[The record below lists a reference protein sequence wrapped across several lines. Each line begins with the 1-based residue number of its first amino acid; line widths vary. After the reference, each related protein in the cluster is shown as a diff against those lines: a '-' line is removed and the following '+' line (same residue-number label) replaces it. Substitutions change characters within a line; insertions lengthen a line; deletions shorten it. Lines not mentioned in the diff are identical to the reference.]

1 MLRDLA
7 VEFCAVVLNP
17 WEMSMLT
24 EMIRADIQL
33 CFLACTPNRMQHNH
47 DAGGHPSVPKETQNF
62 TCFCPIVAH
71 FQGILRFSMG
81 HNARSWAQNRLKTLF

>member
-24 EMIRADIQL
+24 EMIRVDIQL

-47 DAGGHPSVPKETQNF
+47 DAGGPELWLRRVRTYIPKGTHPST
-62 TCFCPIVAH
+62 
-71 FQGILRFSMG
+71 
-81 HNARSWAQNRLKTLF
+81 